1 MQLYSIAMKKID
13 NFNFVGNA
21 TTKNL
26 NLNFTLMYT
35 DLQINFIRA
44 FGDKEL
50 KFGCI
55 LESNVSAPN
64 CKIVSDFPWKWGYS
78 IFYDYW
84 LTVLG
89 LIKYDEIW
97 RNYTILWHEPHL
109 FPDVAKKLREKG
121 YNLEVLQWDTLTS
134 IIRISRWDIKKPQII
149 EYKPCLPLL
158 EQPQAMEQLLSLTK

>member
-1 MQLYSIAMKKID
+1 MTWACISRLSK
-13 NFNFVGNA
+13 NSS
-21 TTKNL
+21 KNL

-35 DLQINFIRA
+35 DLQIDCIRA

-50 KFGCI
+50 KGG
-55 LESNVSAPN
+55 
-64 CKIVSDFPWKWGYS
+64 CKIIEDNKYVYSFCYRTLDTDVYRFILYSHSGHTNKLWRFTDWNVQVEASFWK
-78 IFYDYW
+78 I
-84 LTVLG
+84 T
-89 LIKYDEIW
+89 E
-97 RNYTILWHEPHL
+97 ILWSEPNL

-158 EQPQAMEQLLSLTK
+158 EQPKAMESLLALIK

>member
-1 MQLYSIAMKKID
+1 
-13 NFNFVGNA
+13 
-21 TTKNL
+21 
-26 NLNFTLMYT
+26 MYT
-35 DLQINFIRA
+35 DLQIDSIRA

-97 RNYTILWHEPHL
+97 RNYTILWSEPHL
-109 FPDVAKKLREKG
+109 FPDVAKKLREEG
-121 YNLEVLQWDTLTS
+121 WELELGS
-134 IIRISRWDIKKPQII
+134 IGWEYHILVHERGIQEAII
-149 EYKPCLPLL
+149 YFNPCLPLL
-158 EQPQAMEQLLSLTK
+158 EQPQVMEKLLSLIK